1 MATRPTA
8 SDTKRAVLRALL
20 VEGLQTAKVVV
31 DPFKLAESHGF
42 PERVVNTYPDGIPL
56 DLNPA
61 WPLELDLDAETDGFL
76 VSLSFDS
83 RVCRCRI
90 PYRAIGAIAV
100 GLGGVPW
107 EHEADTPDAIAPVP
121 SPSRVPPPR
130 TSTGKHLRVVK

>member
-1 MATRPTA
+1 MGNSPTA
-8 SDTKRAVLRALL
+8 SSTKRSVLRALL
-20 VEGLQTAKVVV
+20 VEGRQTAKVVV
-31 DPFKLAESHGF
+31 DPFKLADPHGF
-42 PERVVNTYPDGIPL
+42 PERVVNTYADGIPL

-61 WPLELDLDAETDGFL
+61 WPLELDLDSEPDGLL

-107 EHEADTPDAIAPVP
+107 EHEAEQPEAIAPVEAP
-121 SPSRVPPPR
+121 TRPPPAR
-130 TSTGKHLRVVK
+130 TTTGKHLRVVK